1 MALTRSKEIT
11 ERLQRDTNKNID
23 SKTFCI
29 LIHDSSSVGLLSP
42 HRSHQVPPNLAIQAG
57 PETPTKRSTTARW
70 MIKYVLRRCSRRCFT
85 NTIMVMI
92 LRTVMTK
99 DSTLITTSQGIHC
112 DAGARIHTSSLALFW
127 VPSLMNEAIA
137 LPKILLST
145 CSAFIKSPE
154 RERKKQLNTN
164 EKKWRFAFVTNYWQG
179 YTWSES
185 YHDVMVGMSV
195 ASTLRLWK
203 TIV

>member
-1 MALTRSKEIT
+1 MALTRSREIT

-112 DAGARIHTSSLALFW
+112 DAGARIHTSSLALF
-127 VPSLMNEAIA
+127 
-137 LPKILLST
+137 
-145 CSAFIKSPE
+145 
-154 RERKKQLNTN
+154 
-164 EKKWRFAFVTNYWQG
+164 
-179 YTWSES
+179 
-185 YHDVMVGMSV
+185 
-195 ASTLRLWK
+195 
-203 TIV
+203 